1 MDSGDSVVSILQD
14 RINALRLENASL
26 RRKAAGPRSRK
37 DATHAVT
44 TGQPT
49 WTISSWL
56 TSLQLMDIVAGCVYG
71 SRPSDEVPDSQWI
84 KEIGERD
91 MEAAIDDALPKLKSK
106 IMAEWK
112 DLKNQEHVD
121 ASEMNDKF
129 LAVSTCLYL
138 IQHLISVLRHRMVRH
153 SRSRTAT
160 WTSFTV
166 GSSNSSGSHIPTS

>member
-56 TSLQLMDIVAGCVYG
+56 TSLQLMDIVAGCVHG
-71 SRPSDEVPDSQWI
+71 SRPSDAVPDSQWV
-84 KEIGERD
+84 KEINERD
-91 MEAAIDDALPKLKSK
+91 MEAAIDEALPKLKTK
-106 IMAEWK
+106 I
-112 DLKNQEHVD
+112 LKPEIARDCHGVFVLELSGLLLLNQRAYRRCFFV
-121 ASEMNDKF
+121 
-129 LAVSTCLYL
+129 AVTGE
-138 IQHLISVLRHRMVRH
+138 QR
-153 SRSRTAT
+153 
-160 WTSFTV
+160 
-166 GSSNSSGSHIPTS
+166 G

>member
-56 TSLQLMDIVAGCVYG
+56 TSLQLMDIVAGCVYV
-71 SRPSDEVPDSQWI
+71 SRPSDEVLDSQWV

-91 MEAAIDDALPKLKSK
+91 MEAAIDEALPKLKSK

-129 LAVSTCLYL
+129 LAVSTYLCLT
-138 IQHLISVLRHRMVRH
+138 QHLIPVLRHRMVRH
-153 SRSRTAT
+153 SRSHTAT
-160 WTSFTV
+160 WTSTTV
-166 GSSNSSGSHIPTS
+166 DWSD